1 MENNQMIFE
10 SITAFCSAVSESAK
24 TMKTAIE
31 HRLELR
37 AVKEDDR
44 QEKAIKA
51 ANKAFDLILLY
62 LDYLPKEVRKQFQK
76 FKKTF
81 DNNIT

>member
-1 MENNQMIFE
+1 MIFE

-24 TMKTAIE
+24 TARAAIT

-37 AVKEDDR
+37 AAKEDDR

-51 ANKAFDLILLY
+51 ANKAFDLILPY
-62 LDYLPKEVRKQFQK
+62 IDTLPKDVYKQFK
-76 FKKTF
+76 KLKKTF
-81 DNNIT
+81 DNNLT

>member
-1 MENNQMIFE
+1 MIFE

-24 TMKTAIE
+24 TAREAIT

-37 AVKEDDR
+37 AAKEDDR

-62 LDYLPKEVRKQFQK
+62 LDYLPKEVRKQLEK
-76 FKKTF
+76 YKKTF

>member
-1 MENNQMIFE
+1 MIFE

-24 TMKTAIE
+24 TAREAIA

-37 AVKEDDR
+37 AAKEDDR

-62 LDYLPKEVRKQFQK
+62 LDYLPKDVRKRLEK
-76 FKKTF
+76 YKKTF

>member
-1 MENNQMIFE
+1 MIFE

-37 AVKEDDR
+37 AAKEDDR
-44 QEKAIKA
+44 HGKAIVA
-51 ANKAFDLILLY
+51 ANKAFDLVLLY
-62 LDYLPKEVRKQFQK
+62 LNYLPKEARKQFLK
-76 FKKTF
+76 FKKIF

>member
-1 MENNQMIFE
+1 MIFE

-24 TMKTAIE
+24 TAREAIT

-37 AVKEDDR
+37 AAKEDDR

-62 LDYLPKEVRKQFQK
+62 LDYLPKDVRKQLEK
-76 FKKTF
+76 YKKTF

>member
-1 MENNQMIFE
+1 MIFE

-24 TMKTAIE
+24 TAREAIT

-44 QEKAIKA
+44 QEKAIVA
-51 ANKAFDLILLY
+51 ANKAFDLIM
-62 LDYLPKEVRKQFQK
+62 Q
-76 FKKTF
+76 
-81 DNNIT
+81 

>member
-1 MENNQMIFE
+1 MIFE

-37 AVKEDDR
+37 AAKEDDR
-44 QEKAIKA
+44 QEKAIVA
-51 ANKAFDLILLY
+51 ANKAFDLILTY
-62 LDYLPKEVRKQFQK
+62 LEYLPEKVQKQFQK
-76 FKKTF
+76 YKKIF
-81 DNNIT
+81 DKNIT